1 MAINAEFRQLIEL
14 LGSIS
19 HLETEQEQL
28 AAIELRLVSAEL
40 NPDCRDI
47 VELTHALG
55 VLSKI
60 GATGRASANTP
71 EHLEVYF

>member
-1 MAINAEFRQLIEL
+1 MAINAEFRQLIDIL
-14 LGSIS
+14 ASIS

-28 AAIELRLVSAEL
+28 DALELRLVSAEL

-47 VELTHALG
+47 VELTHALE

-60 GATGRASANTP
+60 SAKGRASANTP